1 MTHHSGT
8 VLDFTTP
15 KKTDFVSGQLRTEI
29 CSTAKKTK
37 RVIIN
42 MAAKDKKQTELIR
55 KLKEQIFE
63 LKSEITKSST
73 DKKMVERLLE
83 TSERKL
89 ELETKRVVDLEQKL
103 LDAKKRE
110 CCLNNEIKLSS
121 DKLTE
126 LNESISLKM
135 FEYEQHVA
143 KYKQELLSKDCA
155 FQKLKRELQNSETV
169 NANLRQQILKIKEA
183 EKQHSADHDNA
194 ALSSIDYEKQC
205 EAVSKEFKMMEQEN
219 LKRWEKERC
228 QLEQEFQERT
238 VSLEVKCA
246 EKDAM
251 LKQKELAFEDFKVE
265 QESVLT
271 DMKADM
277 EDLRSELSN
286 QIKINGK
293 LKHTYED
300 LRIGTDLKIRSLE
313 RRMECF
319 GKFNLLMP
327 SNSEDIERIKQIL
340 AIGCSETDLT
350 LKRESSPS
358 TPMPSI
364 QNPEVMSILSKPI
377 MINLQPRQ
385 STVTWRNSPEFNCSV
400 RSTLQ
405 KKRAFEEDECMT
417 GNSKRRR
424 HTIDCTHGGQ
434 NSKGNEVQMYDSMN
448 YSCAVM

>member
-1 MTHHSGT
+1 MTDRSGT
-8 VLDFTTP
+8 VLDFNTP

-63 LKSEITKSST
+63 LKNEITGTST
-73 DKKMVERLLE
+73 EKKASERLLE
-83 TSERKL
+83 TAERKL
-89 ELETKRVVDLEQKL
+89 ELEAKRVVDLEQKL
-103 LDAKKRE
+103 VDAKKRE
-110 CCLNNEIKLSS
+110 SRLNNKIKLSS
-121 DKLTE
+121 DKLAE
-126 LNESISLKM
+126 LNKSINSKT

-143 KYKQELLSKDCA
+143 KYKQELLLKDCT
-155 FQKLKRELQNSETV
+155 FQKLKRELQNSVTV

-183 EKQHSADHDNA
+183 EEQRSADRDNA
-194 ALSSIDYEKQC
+194 ALSSIDYQKQC
-205 EAVSKEFKMMEQEN
+205 EAVSLEYKIMEQEN
-219 LKRWEKERC
+219 LKRWQKERC
-228 QLEQEFQERT
+228 NLEKEFQERT
-238 VSLEVKCA
+238 VSLEVQCA

-251 LKQKELAFEDFKVE
+251 LKQKELAIEQLKVK
-265 QESVLT
+265 QENVLT
-271 DMKADM
+271 NMKTEM

-300 LRIGTDLKIRSLE
+300 LRVGTDLKIRSLE
-313 RRMECF
+313 RRMKGF

-340 AIGCSETDLT
+340 AIGCSEPDVT

-364 QNPEVMSILSKPI
+364 RNPEVMSIIRKPI
-377 MINLQPRQ
+377 MINLQPQQ
-385 STVTWRNSPEFNCSV
+385 STVMWRNSPDFNRSV

-405 KKRAFEEDECMT
+405 RKRAFQEDECME

-424 HTIDCTHGGQ
+424 HTIDCTHDGQ
-434 NSKGNEVQMYDSMN
+434 TREGNEVQMYDSTD
-448 YSCAVM
+448 YSCAIM